1 MMAGWAC
8 SPALT
13 LKGRQMALGWIAV
26 LQMVPWSDVIK
37 NAPKVADG
45 AKKLWNAVGK
55 KPPAPPPGAGAGAG
69 VQLSPEAQAIAALQA
84 HVLALE
90 GATQELHEQML
101 ASSELIKALAEQ
113 NTQLIRRAE
122 VNRLR
127 LLLLAGVT
135 ALVGVVALV
144 GLSLVLAR

>member
-1 MMAGWAC
+1 MAIGW
-8 SPALT
+8 L
-13 LKGRQMALGWIAV
+13 AV

-45 AKKLWNAVGK
+45 ARKLWNTVAK
-55 KPPAPPPGAGAGAG
+55 KPPPTPPADTGTS
-69 VQLSPEAQAIAALQA
+69 VQLSPEGQAIAALQA

-90 GATQELHEQML
+90 SATHDLHEQML

-122 VNRLR
+122 VNRVR
-127 LLLLAGVT
+127 LLVLAGIT
-135 ALVGVVALV
+135 ALVAVIAVV
-144 GLSLVLAR
+144 GLTLVLAR

>member
-1 MMAGWAC
+1 MAIGW
-8 SPALT
+8 L
-13 LKGRQMALGWIAV
+13 AV

-45 AKKLWNAVGK
+45 ARKLWSTVAK
-55 KPPAPPPGAGAGAG
+55 KPPPTPPADTGTS
-69 VQLSPEAQAIAALQA
+69 VQLSPEGQAIAALQA

-90 GATQELHEQML
+90 SATHDLHEQML

-122 VNRLR
+122 VNRVR
-127 LLLLAGVT
+127 LLVLAGVT
-135 ALVGVVALV
+135 ALVAVIAVV
-144 GLSLVLAR
+144 GLTLVLAR

>member
-1 MMAGWAC
+1 MAIGW
-8 SPALT
+8 LT
-13 LKGRQMALGWIAV
+13 V

-45 AKKLWNAVGK
+45 AKKLWSTVGK
-55 KPPAPPPGAGAGAG
+55 KPPPAQPADAGTS
-69 VQLSPEAQAIAALQA
+69 VQLSPEGQAIGALQA

-90 GATQELHEQML
+90 SATQDLHEQML

-122 VNRLR
+122 VNRVR

-135 ALVGVVALV
+135 AVVAVIAVVALA
-144 GLSLVLAR
+144 LVLAR

>member
-1 MMAGWAC
+1 MAIGW
-8 SPALT
+8 L
-13 LKGRQMALGWIAV
+13 AV

-45 AKKLWNAVGK
+45 ARKLWNTVAK
-55 KPPAPPPGAGAGAG
+55 KPPPTPPADTGAS
-69 VQLSPEAQAIAALQA
+69 VQLSPEGQAIAALQA

-90 GATQELHEQML
+90 SATHDLHEQML

-122 VNRLR
+122 VNRVR
-127 LLLLAGVT
+127 LLVLAGVT
-135 ALVGVVALV
+135 ALVAVIAVV
-144 GLSLVLAR
+144 GLTLVLAR

>member
-1 MMAGWAC
+1 
-8 SPALT
+8 
-13 LKGRQMALGWIAV
+13 MALGWIAV

-45 AKKLWNAVGK
+45 ARKLWNTVGK
-55 KPPAPPPGAGAGAG
+55 KPLPAPPSDTGAG
-69 VQLSPEAQAIAALQA
+69 VPVSPEGQAIAALQA

-90 GATQELHEQML
+90 SATHDLHEQML

-122 VNRLR
+122 VNRVR
-127 LLLLAGVT
+127 LLVLAGVT
-135 ALVGVVALV
+135 AVVAVAAVIALT
-144 GLSLVLAR
+144 LVLAR